1 MREHGGA
8 QADPAAFAPGYATAL
23 NWRVAYAKRLGR
35 LGVEAGYDAIV
46 WVSALC
52 YAAWITT
59 DIRGSRIGGPQLAG
73 AVLGIGLLSVVC
85 GLLAG
90 LYRGRHQRGSL
101 DEVFGVAAAGGLMP
115 VPLVLLSGL
124 LVGGQR
130 DAVQTVAGGTLIALP
145 TIAVARY
152 VLYAARQRRGKQT
165 TAGVRVIVFGPAT
178 RASR

>member
-1 MREHGGA
+1 MNTEQAG
-8 QADPAAFAPGYATAL
+8 ADPAVFALGYATAL
-23 NWRVAYAKRLGR
+23 NWRVAYAKRLAR

-59 DIRGSRIGGPQLAG
+59 DMRGSRIGGLQLAG

-101 DEVFGVAAAGGLMP
+101 DLAHSI
-115 VPLVLLSGL
+115 VL
-124 LVGGQR
+124 
-130 DAVQTVAGGTLIALP
+130 
-145 TIAVARY
+145 
-152 VLYAARQRRGKQT
+152 T
-165 TAGVRVIVFGPAT
+165 TT
-178 RASR
+178 